1 MMVLRAPIPIGPVAQ
16 WITRLT
22 TDQKIPG
29 STPGWLV
36 AFYNVLSVNSTNS
49 HLLQASVLS
58 FSNSLFILQYHC
70 IQNDKSVKTQ
80 ALAIARYSSFTYINF
95 L

>member
-1 MMVLRAPIPIGPVAQ
+1 MAQ

-29 STPGWLV
+29 STPGWLGV
-36 AFYNVLSVNSTNS
+36 FYNALSVNSTNS
-49 HLLQASVLS
+49 CLLQASVLS
-58 FSNSLFILQYHC
+58 FPNFLFILQYHS
-70 IQNDKSVKTQ
+70 IQNDKSVNTQ
-80 ALAIARYSSFTYINF
+80 ALAMARYSSFTYINF